1 MSNIIY
7 SPFGFFRLGPIP
19 DAIPDSEK
27 IQGIT
32 DENLNI
38 YWSARKSF
46 SMPLNKFYFLKNI
59 ATNWTLN
66 VTEVG
71 EWTTFENEA
80 CPNNDTTTTP
90 LSTDVV
96 VSSPAYEDTI
106 LNSLPLYPD
115 LEANGTS
122 IYKIQNDGIDPG
134 GATEK
139 QVICPGQEY
148 PTNFYDYNLEFSR
161 SFSVAFGLGLSY
173 LDPNTLTVWPNL
185 TFGGN
190 YIRATWE
197 GLGNLDSRVGE
208 NGINFNGTA
217 KIKFAGY
224 DVPADFVA
232 VQALDNKNGNLSIF
246 LNWQPNSKKPLA

>member
-7 SPFGFFRLGPIP
+7 SPFVFYLGDFSLGPIP

-46 SMPLNKFYFLKNI
+46 SMPLNKFYFLKYI

-90 LSTDVV
+90 LSSTDVV

-106 LNSLPLYPD
+106 LNSLPLRPD
-115 LEANGTS
+115 LEVNATS
-122 IYKIQNDGIDPG
+122 IYKIQNAGIDPG

-161 SFSVAFGLGLSY
+161 FFSVAFVGVSY
-173 LDPNTLTVWPNL
+173 LDPNT
-185 TFGGN
+185 
-190 YIRATWE
+190 
-197 GLGNLDSRVGE
+197 
-208 NGINFNGTA
+208 
-217 KIKFAGY
+217 
-224 DVPADFVA
+224 
-232 VQALDNKNGNLSIF
+232 
-246 LNWQPNSKKPLA
+246 